1 MKKDNKAL
9 IIETLN
15 PKLKAKLLLLLIM
28 NKWEEWEVNKP
39 YLRVRRGKRK
49 RRRDSLFVCLF
60 SDNVWRDEKRNEKG
74 LVCVICCS
82 IYRMRMEGHSFD
94 ILVAA

>member
-49 RRRDSLFVCLF
+49 RRRDSLFVCL
-60 SDNVWRDEKRNEKG
+60 VIMCGEMRREMRRDW
-74 LVCVICCS
+74 CV
-82 IYRMRMEGHSFD
+82 
-94 ILVAA
+94 

>member
-49 RRRDSLFVCLF
+49 RRDSLFV
-60 SDNVWRDEKRNEKG
+60 
-74 LVCVICCS
+74 
-82 IYRMRMEGHSFD
+82 
-94 ILVAA
+94 